1 MRYRGRPMRLLV
13 LVAVAAILV
22 VAAAFL
28 GRTRKAARWDPAGIP
43 PPWGDRP
50 SIFAHVRAHL
60 APGGSGLTAGG
71 ELLPDDER
79 VNNSG
84 GVRWAPGA
92 LDGVVGH
99 HVASKDSESDAA
111 ALMKAVVEASAAP
124 SKDTLDRVY
133 ALIAA
138 DGAVSLADALLD
150 QLIAKKDL
158 DLGRTQALARWL
170 VTGAPD
176 RNAVKV
182 GMALLGV
189 FRGDTD
195 KETFLILGRH
205 DEFTLFAAV
214 ALQNS
219 LPEPEPALFQLA
231 KSVDGWGRIQA
242 VERLRNTQDPDVKGW
257 LLREGFRNSVMHEYL
272 AHLCATTGGLRQ
284 ALDAAAIDDAL
295 LDGAGDLL
303 AALIA
308 GQGGPAEGMDDYS
321 DGAAAAAAYLRHL
334 RLHLTRAPLRHVTAL
349 SQLKGFLEDQK
360 ADWGS
365 RAARGW
371 TSDTRRELRAQVGV
385 LLTEPRWQL
394 LVTEGLSA
402 PDAIRFLEAATAAR
416 DLGIDTWERQYER
429 VAASAPG
436 YSWYAISHTTD
447 RGRMARVVA
456 LAERQLPLER
466 IATGPG
472 RETGFGPGW
481 GPHGELDFVLQDLG
495 AFPGLGWNLI
505 QAGLRSPVT
514 RNRNMA
520 LKVLAG
526 WGRPQWPAQGEA
538 ALQEARRQEP
548 DPEVRARIDR
558 VLNGQGITN

>member
-1 MRYRGRPMRLLV
+1 MRLLV

-50 SIFAHVRAHL
+50 SIFAHVKAHL

-79 VNNSG
+79 ANSSG
-84 GVRWAPGA
+84 GARWAPGA
-92 LDGVVGH
+92 LDGVFGH
-99 HVASKDSESDAA
+99 HVASKDGEPDAA
-111 ALMKAVVEASAAP
+111 ALMKAVVEASATP

-150 QLIAKKDL
+150 QVIAKKDL

-182 GMALLGV
+182 GLALLGV
-189 FRGDTD
+189 FRGDAD
-195 KETFLILGRH
+195 KETFLTLGRH
-205 DEFTLFAAV
+205 DEFTLFAVV

-219 LPEPEPALFQLA
+219 LPNPEPALFQLA

-242 VERLRNTQDPDVKGW
+242 VERLRNTQSPELKGW
-257 LLREGFRNSVMHEYL
+257 LLREGYRNSIMHEYL
-272 AHLCATTGGLRQ
+272 AHLCATTGGLNP
-284 ALDAAAIDDAL
+284 ALEAAEIDDAL

-303 AALIA
+303 GALIA
-308 GQGGPAEGMDDYS
+308 GQGGPAEGMDDYA
-321 DGAAAAAAYLRHL
+321 DGAAAVASYLRHL
-334 RLHLTRAPLRHVTAL
+334 RGHLSRASLRHVTVL
-349 SQLKGFLEDQK
+349 GQIRSFLDDQK
-360 ADWGS
+360 DWGP

-371 TSDTRRELRAQVGV
+371 TPHARRELQVQVGA
-385 LLTEPRWQL
+385 LLSEPRWRA
-394 LVTEGLSA
+394 LVTDELSA
-402 PDAIRFLEAATAAR
+402 QDANRFQGAAIAANE
-416 DLGIDTWERQYER
+416 LGIDPWERQYDR
-429 VAASAPG
+429 VAANAAG
-436 YSWYAISHTTD
+436 YSWYAVSHTKD
-447 RGRMARVVA
+447 RDRMARVVA

-472 RETGFGPGW
+472 TEMGLGPGW
-481 GPHGELDFVLQDLG
+481 GPHGDLDFVLQELH

-505 QAGLRSPVT
+505 QAGLRSPVI

-520 LKVLAG
+520 LKALAG
-526 WGRPQWPAQGEA
+526 WGRPRWPPQAEA

-558 VLNGQGITN
+558 VQKGQSFAD